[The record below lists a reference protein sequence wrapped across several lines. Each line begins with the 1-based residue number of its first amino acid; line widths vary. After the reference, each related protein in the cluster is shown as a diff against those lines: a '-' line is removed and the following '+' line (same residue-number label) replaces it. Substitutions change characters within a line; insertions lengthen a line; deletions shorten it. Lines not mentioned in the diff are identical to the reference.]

1 LPETT
6 RRRPNLWIL
15 IPSVVA
21 GVLSGALG
29 WAVTDV
35 SCRVEVDGV
44 IQHCR
49 GWSALVAVIAGV
61 GALIGMMVVLVLVF
75 RSIAEYREA
84 MERGQEPLS
93 RGERPPKPQ
102 VDRLKI
108 NATLWPPKPNEFDI
122 T

>member
-49 GWSALVAVIAGV
+49 GWSALVAIVAGV

-84 MERGQEPLS
+84 LDRGQEPP
-93 RGERPPKPQ
+93 GPGCEVPE
-102 VDRLKI
+102 D
-108 NATLWPPKPNEFDI
+108 
-122 T
+122 